1 MSMQSRF
8 AFQGIVL
15 MILSITSITAN
26 AFEYTC
32 TIKNTLKIN
41 ANGYF
46 VKHGWAANY
55 MNREFTVDSETG
67 RVLRTTALK
76 QRLNN
81 GDENHSPMIL
91 GKNDP
96 EMPLKIIT
104 VYEDRETYALL
115 QISDN
120 NTYSGRDRKPFFYL
134 TDIGMILTGTCVNE
148 TGGMEQ

>member
-1 MSMQSRF
+1 MNMQFRF
-8 AFQGIVL
+8 TFQGIIL
-15 MILSITSITAN
+15 MILSTVSFTAN

-32 TIKNTLKIN
+32 TIKNTLKVN

-46 VKHGWAANY
+46 VTHDWAANY

-81 GDENHSPMIL
+81 GDENHGPVIL

-104 VYEDRETYALL
+104 VYEDRDTYALL

-120 NTYSGRDRKPFFYL
+120 NTYSGRNRKPFFYL
-134 TDIGMILTGTCVNE
+134 TDIGMILTGTCINE
-148 TGGMEQ
+148 ASGTEQ